1 MNKQAFRQ
9 RVEQEILILDGVFG
23 TMLQP
28 HLPPGSSVDAANIE
42 NPDLVKG
49 VLSGYVEAGTD
60 ILSTNSFGASRV
72 RLKEFGLD
80 SKTRDINYRAAQLAR
95 EAVGDGIW
103 VAGVIGPTGKLVDPL
118 GELSFDEAY
127 DAFREQ
133 ALALAEGSVD
143 LFLLETFSD
152 IKEIKI
158 AVMAIKENADLPIM
172 AAMTFDENFTCFTGT
187 DPVTAATVLD
197 SLEVDAV
204 GVNCSTGPEPMFEIV
219 GRFAQTTELP
229 LFVEPNAGI
238 PRLDEKTKT
247 VTYHISPDEMANFG
261 EKFVQIGANIVGSCC
276 GSTPEYTSELR
287 RRLKGKKPVS
297 RNVSPVLR
305 LSSRGRTV
313 EIGPDLP
320 FCVIGERI
328 NPTNRENL
336 ATEIQ
341 DGKISIIQREAQD
354 QTASGAH
361 LLDVN
366 IGVPNIDEAAYIGR
380 IVRGIENVTDAPLS
394 IDSVNPQAV
403 EAGLRES
410 AGKVLINSVNGE
422 EKSMERLLPLAKRF
436 GAGVLCLAV
445 DEEGIP
451 KTPEARLTV
460 LKKIIHR
467 AEEAGIPRKD
477 LICDCLT
484 LTVSA
489 QQKRAQTTLNAI
501 RMVKEELG
509 LPTVLGVSNIS
520 FGLPERSLIN
530 ATFLSMAM
538 ASGLD
543 AAIMNPGDH
552 RMMETIRAASVLT
565 VRDSD
570 SKEFVKSHTRR
581 KKVRGKAEDKRPENK
596 EENVIFD
603 AVIRGNR
610 DEIGGLVEEALA
622 SGNSALD
629 INSRMLI
636 PAIQEVGRK
645 YDKKEIY
652 LPQMILAAETMQ
664 RAFVLLEPHFKKGD
678 AREQGRIVLC
688 TVKGD
693 VHDIGKNIVGLFL
706 KNQGLH
712 VIDLGKDVSKE
723 TIAQEAVKQKAD
735 VVGLSA
741 LMTTTMTQIPE
752 VIRALK
758 EAGSHAKVVV
768 GGAVVT
774 KKYAREIGADGY
786 AKDGVEAVEVV
797 KKLVEEKVTIE

>member
-1 MNKQAFRQ
+1 MDKQAFRQ
-9 RVEQEILILDGVFG
+9 RVEQEIIILDGVFG

-42 NPDLVKG
+42 KPDLVRG
-49 VLSGYVEAGTD
+49 VLTGYVEAGTD
-60 ILSTNSFGASRV
+60 ILSTNSFGASRI

-80 SKTRDINYRAAQLAR
+80 SKTRDINYRAAQMAR
-95 EAVGDGIW
+95 EVAGEGNW
-103 VAGVIGPTGKLVDPL
+103 VAGVVGPTGKLVEPL

-133 ALALAEGSVD
+133 ASALAEGGVD

-158 AVMAIKENADLPIM
+158 AVIAIKENTGLPIM

-187 DPVTAATVLD
+187 DPVTAANVLD
-197 SLEVDAV
+197 SLGVDAI
-204 GVNCSTGPEPMFEIV
+204 GVNCSTGPGPMLEIV

-238 PRLDEKTKT
+238 PRLNEKTKT
-247 VTYHISPDEMANFG
+247 IMYRVSPGEMADFG
-261 EKFVQIGANIVGSCC
+261 EKFIQIGANIIGSCC
-276 GSTPEYTSELR
+276 GSTPEYTAELR
-287 RRLKGKKPVS
+287 KRLKGKKPLS
-297 RNVSPVLR
+297 RKVSPVLR
-305 LSSRGRTV
+305 LSSRVRTV
-313 EIGPDLP
+313 EIGSDLP

-341 DGKISIIQREAQD
+341 DGKIGFIQKEAQE
-354 QTASGAH
+354 QAASGAH
-361 LLDVN
+361 VLDVN
-366 IGVPNIDEAAYIGR
+366 IGIPNIDEAAYIGR
-380 IVRGIENVTDAPLS
+380 VVRGIENVTDSPLS
-394 IDSVNPQAV
+394 IDSVNSQAV
-403 EAGLRES
+403 EAALRES

-422 EKSMERLLPLAKRF
+422 EKSMERILPKAGRY

-451 KTPEARLTV
+451 KTPEARLAV
-460 LKKIIHR
+460 LKKIIQR
-467 AEEAGIPRKD
+467 AEEMGISRKN

-489 QQKRAQTTLNAI
+489 QQKRVHTTLNAI

-520 FGLPERSLIN
+520 YGLPERSLIN

-543 AAIMNPGDH
+543 AAIMNPGD
-552 RMMETIRAASVLT
+552 RRIMETVRAASVLT
-565 VRDSD
+565 VRDRD
-570 SKEFVKSHTRR
+570 SQEFVKSHAKK
-581 KKVRGKAEDKRPENK
+581 KKVREKPEDKRPEDK
-596 EENVIFD
+596 EEHAIFN
-603 AVIRGNR
+603 AVINGNR
-610 DEIGGLVEEALA
+610 DEIGALVEEALA
-622 SGNSALD
+622 SGSSALD
-629 INSRMLI
+629 INNHLLI
-636 PAIQEVGRK
+636 PAIEEVGRK
-645 YDKKEIY
+645 YDRKEIY

-664 RAFVLLEPHFKKGD
+664 RAFILLEPYFEKGD
-678 AREQGRIVLC
+678 VREQGRIVLC

-706 KNQGLH
+706 RNQGLH

-723 TIAQEAVKQKAD
+723 TIVQETLKQKAD

-741 LMTTTMTQIPE
+741 LMTTTMTEIPE
-752 VIRALK
+752 IIQALR
-758 EAGSHAKVVV
+758 EAGSKAKVVV

-774 KKYAREIGADGY
+774 KKYAKEIGADGY
-786 AKDGVEAVEVV
+786 AKDGVEAVDVV
-797 KKLVEEKVTIE
+797 KKLVGEKVAVE